1 MSHLEDQI
9 ATIAHCEGSLTSS
22 PLSGGGGGVFEEAK
36 KRSQDFLFL
45 VAMV

>member
-22 PLSGGGGGVFEEAK
+22 PLSGGGVFEEAK